1 MAEEVNTAM
10 GQGVDP
16 LMGAMDD
23 DDLMKELEDMEQMD
37 LQTKFDSAGKTNS
50 YMPQVP
56 TSGLSRREEE
66 DYRRL
71 QAELAM

>member
-1 MAEEVNTAM
+1 
-10 GQGVDP
+10 
-16 LMGAMDD
+16 
-23 DDLMKELEDMEQMD
+23 MKELEGMDQVD
-37 LQTKFDSAGKTNS
+37 LQTRFDSAEVGRTNAHF
-50 YMPQVP
+50 PQVP